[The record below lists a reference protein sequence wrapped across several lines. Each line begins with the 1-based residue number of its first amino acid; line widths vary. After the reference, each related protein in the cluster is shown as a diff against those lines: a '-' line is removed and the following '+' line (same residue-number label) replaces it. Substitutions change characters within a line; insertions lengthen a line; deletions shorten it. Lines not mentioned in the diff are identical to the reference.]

1 MTNLKIKDL
10 GIFQEIAQNINQV
23 NTQAPQ
29 LLNMVSNALDGLNR
43 DLFTNILETK
53 KEIKTI
59 DAEIRELGQA
69 NKEDGQNDSQGRE
82 LRDKL
87 NYLKKKITRFT
98 KLELTIRPYF
108 ESI

>member
-43 DLFTNILETK
+43 ELFTNILETK

-59 DAEIRELGQA
+59 DAEIRE
-69 NKEDGQNDSQGRE
+69 
-82 LRDKL
+82 
-87 NYLKKKITRFT
+87 
-98 KLELTIRPYF
+98 
-108 ESI
+108 